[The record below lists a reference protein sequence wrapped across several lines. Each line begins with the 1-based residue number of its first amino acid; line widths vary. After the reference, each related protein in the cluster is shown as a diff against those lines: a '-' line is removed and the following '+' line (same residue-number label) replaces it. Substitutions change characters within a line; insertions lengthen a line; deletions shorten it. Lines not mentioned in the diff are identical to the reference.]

1 MDVLLY
7 IKCVVIILA
16 GLAFVRWIPYMV
28 IQNYRRIKLMNKRL
42 DRMCTGLGIMLGEDD
57 EE

>member
-7 IKCVVIILA
+7 IGCVLGILVT
-16 GLAFVRWIPYMV
+16 LAVVVWIPYMI
-28 IQNYRRIKLMNKRL
+28 IQNYQRIKAINKRL
-42 DRMCTGLGIMLGEDD
+42 DRMCTGLGIMLREDD

>member
-7 IKCVVIILA
+7 ISCVLMVLITLVVVI
-16 GLAFVRWIPYMV
+16 WIPYMI
-28 IQNYRRIKLMNKRL
+28 IQNYRRIKLINKRL
-42 DRMCTGLGIMLGEDD
+42 DGICAGLGMMLREDD

>member
-7 IKCVVIILA
+7 IGCVLGILIA
-16 GLAFVRWIPYMV
+16 LAVVVWIPYMI
-28 IQNYRRIKLMNKRL
+28 IQNYKRIKAINKRL
-42 DRMCTGLGIMLGEDD
+42 DRMCTGLGIMLREDD

>member
-7 IKCVVIILA
+7 IGCVFTVLI
-16 GLAFVRWIPYMV
+16 GLAVVVWIPYMI
-28 IQNYRRIKLMNKRL
+28 IQNYRRIGLINKRL
-42 DRMCTGLGIMLGEDD
+42 DRMCIGLGIMLREDD

>member
-7 IKCVVIILA
+7 IGCVLA
-16 GLAFVRWIPYMV
+16 VLVGLAVVVWIPYMV

-42 DRMCTGLGIMLGEDD
+42 DRMCTGLGIMLREDD

>member
-7 IKCVVIILA
+7 IGCVLA
-16 GLAFVRWIPYMV
+16 VLIGLAVVVWIPYMI
-28 IQNYRRIKLMNKRL
+28 IQNYRRIKVINKRL
-42 DRMCTGLGIMLGEDD
+42 DRMCTGLGIMLREDD

>member
-7 IKCVVIILA
+7 IGCVLGILVA
-16 GLAFVRWIPYMV
+16 LAVVVWIPYMI
-28 IQNYRRIKLMNKRL
+28 IQNYKRIKAINKRL
-42 DRMCTGLGIMLGEDD
+42 DRMCTGLGIMLREDD